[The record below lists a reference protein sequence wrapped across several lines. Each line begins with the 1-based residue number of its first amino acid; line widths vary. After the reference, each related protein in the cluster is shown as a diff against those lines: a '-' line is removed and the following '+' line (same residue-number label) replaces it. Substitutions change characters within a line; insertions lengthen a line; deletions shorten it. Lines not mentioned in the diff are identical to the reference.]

1 MPKQR
6 ILHLST
12 LRENHACLQ
21 QVKLFQEL
29 FGESVIVTEKRALSV
44 ADKFDWSWGARKFL
58 SKTAWDEY
66 KRIGETAWDEYFRI
80 QKPARDEY
88 KRIEK
93 TASYEHKKIIAK
105 TFANLYIK
113 DK

>member
-29 FGESVIVTEKRALSV
+29 FGESVIVTGEKVLSV
-44 ADKFDWSWGARKFL
+44 VNKFDWDWGARKLL
-58 SKTAWDEY
+58 SRTALDEYIRIKETAWYGYFRIEKTAWDEY
-66 KRIGETAWDEYFRI
+66 
-80 QKPARDEY
+80 Y
-88 KRIEK
+88 K
-93 TASYEHKKIIAK
+93 TLAK
-105 TFANLYIK
+105 TFANLYIN
-113 DK
+113 DTGENHA